1 MNIKQVI
8 KKHGF
13 TISQVAESLE
23 CSQSALSQSISSNPT
38 TSRLREIANVIGCSM
53 SEFFADEDGENMAT
67 AICPHCG
74 KTVKIKLE

>member
-1 MNIKQVI
+1 
-8 KKHGF
+8 
-13 TISQVAESLE
+13 
-23 CSQSALSQSISSNPT
+23 
-38 TSRLREIANVIGCSM
+38 M